1 MKYASGIALS
11 LRNEMITKL
20 SQSEKKDYR
29 SRYAALSD
37 EVVCSNLVI
46 EKSKMREGPW
56 QACFW

>member
-37 EVVCSNLVI
+37 EGRLFQPGH
-46 EKSKMREGPW
+46 REE
-56 QACFW
+56 